1 MTELQLYA
9 PPMKNFLN
17 ISILFTFM
25 FIYILYLVTYNSNL
39 QRAINTQSKIIR
51 SLTTTQESSS
61 QTVDVQTKKKFLI
74 PSYHVVNFA
83 PYLFYNSTN
92 SHDACYD
99 TIYGYRVKK
108 DEDFPG
114 YYTFAECKTGK
125 ILKRLKSGYTKIV
138 DFENPNFVP
147 DSWYCY

>member
-1 MTELQLYA
+1 M
-9 PPMKNFLN
+9 
-17 ISILFTFM
+17 
-25 FIYILYLVTYNSNL
+25 
-39 QRAINTQSKIIR
+39 
-51 SLTTTQESSS
+51 
-61 QTVDVQTKKKFLI
+61 I

-92 SHDACYD
+92 SQDACYD